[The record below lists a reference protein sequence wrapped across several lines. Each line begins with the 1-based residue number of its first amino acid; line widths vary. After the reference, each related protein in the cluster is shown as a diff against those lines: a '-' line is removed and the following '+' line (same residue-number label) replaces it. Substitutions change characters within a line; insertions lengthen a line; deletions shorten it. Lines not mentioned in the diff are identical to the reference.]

1 MEFGD
6 AIEAGVGDQGSDGA
20 TDGGVDPRVSV
31 ENGDLDSRQIRVAGG
46 TSVDER
52 GRCEGESESL
62 EHFEDCRC
70 LNLFDF
76 R

>member
-31 ENGDLDSRQIRVAGG
+31 ENGDLDSRQIRAADRGE
-46 TSVDER
+46 VDER
-52 GRCEGESESL
+52 GRCEGENESL
-62 EHFEDCRC
+62 EHFEDCGW